1 MCVWRG
7 GREKGERER
16 ERERE
21 KISLRERESERRNTT
36 GAVGIHKHDMA
47 MNAL

>member
-1 MCVWRG
+1 MCVERG
-7 GREKGERER
+7 EGEGR